1 MLCDW
6 FGTFREKENKENGV
20 SCKRFLRLKEKITY
34 AEKLET
40 VEEIWSGGLL
50 GQRENYFLE
59 PPLSATGIN
68 SCYAS

>member
-1 MLCDW
+1 VIGSEHSERKRIKKMASL
-6 FGTFREKENKENGV
+6 V
-20 SCKRFLRLKEKITY
+20 KRFLRLKEKITY